1 MRGLIINSFFFF
13 FYNRSKCVLKFSL
26 LCLPFACLGWWHSK
40 NSRKVFYELLSTSK
54 STSIVDFFALDM
66 CWTLYFAQKL
76 LISMLLEPLKV
87 APNAKSCS
95 KVAEHNRDR
104 PCHTSILFCVTFYQ
118 WHSVG
123 QLFWMDQKTHS
134 KARMNWK
141 GVHNCVIC
149 INTWRV
155 CQTRAYHSQIF
166 HWKQF
171 ATRSFSLF
179 GGDGRLQKF
188 ADNQILCWRIP
199 CSQMSFYK
207 VFLKH
212 CLICKKMRTREPELI
227 KPFNF

>member
-1 MRGLIINSFFFF
+1 MCSEIFLIMLTFRMSGLMT
-13 FYNRSKCVLKFSL
+13 LKKFQYL
-26 LCLPFACLGWWHSK
+26 E
-40 NSRKVFYELLSTSK
+40 VFYELLSTSK
-54 STSIVDFFALDM
+54 STSIVDFFALEM

-76 LISMLLEPLKV
+76 LISMLLEPQKV

-95 KVAEHNRDR
+95 KVVEHNRNR

-134 KARMNWK
+134 KAQMKWR
-141 GVHNCVIC
+141 GVYNCVIC
-149 INTWRV
+149 INTRRV

-188 ADNQILCWRIP
+188 ADN
-199 CSQMSFYK
+199 
-207 VFLKH
+207 
-212 CLICKKMRTREPELI
+212 
-227 KPFNF
+227 